1 MDPRRQAVPVA
12 ALVPPGSC
20 NDPVHRT
27 LSRQNS
33 MVEDVA
39 AVRPD
44 NAAKQRQLTREA
56 ERQSHF
62 QRISNSVLE
71 VPNYYRKVEV
81 TIIRWHESIDEFK
94 GHDAE
99 VRATSCC

>member
-1 MDPRRQAVPVA
+1 
-12 ALVPPGSC
+12 
-20 NDPVHRT
+20 
-27 LSRQNS
+27 